1 MFSTCATTCQV
12 QAGSFDQEIGGG
24 PQGGGRGVHLVKDGK
39 DALIQTGKKQRTSD
53 GVRPRSDLVTPQGPM
68 CWLTCL

>member
-39 DALIQTGKKQRTSD
+39 DALIQTGKKHRM
-53 GVRPRSDLVTPQGPM
+53 RSHLGETWVTPRRAVHG
-68 CWLTCL
+68 T